1 MSIWSEKGLFP
12 QSKTQNFHLLV
23 CQRHDFLAQ
32 PGVVVIMC
40 FFHCPGSNGT
50 TTCYC
55 RETDNVANTRFLG
68 HFCTPTMLH
77 LRAFVANQVL
87 SPIRAYFG
95 LFCPDFY
102 SDIADFTQIFC
113 RYLPKKLVAKTSGYT
128 PKSAKKKIATDKI
141 RKVVFDHLPYT
152 FQFLEWVW
160 GCST

>member
-40 FFHCPGSNGT
+40 FFHCPGLNGT

-68 HFCTPTMLH
+68 HFCTLTMLH
-77 LRAFVANQVL
+77 LRVFVANQVL

-113 RYLPKKLVAKTSGYT
+113 RYLPKKLVAKTSGLSCVCATTMKKASYIQSLPWMDHVDMEKWWMKGSAGT
-128 PKSAKKKIATDKI
+128 P
-141 RKVVFDHLPYT
+141 
-152 FQFLEWVW
+152 
-160 GCST
+160 